1 LQPVMKEYLKNETFP
16 VAEEVCER
24 HICLPIYPNLSEEE
38 MKQTV
43 KILNELI

>member
-1 LQPVMKEYLKNETFP
+1 MKEHLNGKSFP

-24 HICLPIYPNLSEEE
+24 HICLPIYPNLADEE

-43 KILNELI
+43 KILNDLI